1 MTPRRRTASHEVS
14 AALLNAAE
22 AVLDRDGTAGVTV
35 RAVAHEASVAP
46 MSVYNRFAHKE
57 GLVVALATRAL
68 EELATAIDA
77 PRDTEPSERFR
88 AACRSY
94 RDFALHHPAR
104 YSLIFGAG
112 SPLEDQSSAVAA
124 TGRAVFD
131 TLTALIED
139 MRSTSSQPDSG
150 EAAQI
155 VWGAIH
161 GAVTIEQVGIGQTP
175 DSDATFE
182 NLLTLLV
189 GSLSDYR

>member
-22 AVLDRDGTAGVTV
+22 AVLDRDGTEGVTV
-35 RAVAHEASVAP
+35 RAVAHEAAVAP
-46 MSVYNRFAHKE
+46 MSVYNRFESKD

-68 EELATAIDA
+68 DELAAAIDV
-77 PRDTEPSERFR
+77 PGEVEPVERFVK
-88 AACRSY
+88 ACRNY
-94 RDFALHHPAR
+94 RHFALRHPAR

-131 TLTALIED
+131 TLTALID
-139 MRSTSSQPDSG
+139 SMRTSSAQPNSS

-161 GAVTIEQVGIGQTP
+161 GAVAIEQVGIGQTP

-182 NLLTLLV
+182 NLLALMV
-189 GSLSDYR
+189 ESLSDYR

>member
-22 AVLDRDGTAGVTV
+22 AVLDRDGIDAVTV
-35 RAVAHEASVAP
+35 RAVAHEAAVAP
-46 MSVYNRFAHKE
+46 MSVYNRFENKD

-68 EELATAIDA
+68 GELAAAIDVPA
-77 PRDTEPSERFR
+77 AVEPVERFLT
-88 AACRSY
+88 ACRNY
-94 RDFALHHPAR
+94 RDFALRHPAR

-131 TLTALIED
+131 TLTALIEA
-139 MRSTSSQPDSG
+139 MRTPSAQPDSP

-161 GAVTIEQVGIGQTP
+161 GAVTIDQVGIGQTP

-182 NLLTLLV
+182 NLLALMV